1 MGRGPNAVRASTWDK
16 AFSPE
21 NLPMVS
27 AEIGPVIEAPEMGVS
42 PFSSSPHAIK
52 KTRVMTLAKVVLITR
67 SV

>member
-1 MGRGPNAVRASTWDK
+1 MRASTWDK

-27 AEIGPVIEAPEMGVS
+27 AEIAPVIEAPEMGVGT
-42 PFSSSPHAIK
+42 FSSSPHAIK
-52 KTRVMTLAKVVLITR
+52 KIRVMALAQVVLITR